1 MPLMLI
7 LSVALQFACLVHVFR
22 TGRPYWW
29 AWIILIGS
37 FLGVAVYILTQVLP
51 ELGNSS
57 RTRRAA
63 RRVRHLLDPDHE
75 RRKLDDRLAVSDTVH
90 NRLQLARE
98 RIEAGD
104 PCAAEPLLEACL
116 TGLHATDPDI
126 MLDLA
131 RCRFLRGDFAACRH
145 TLEALIAAN
154 PDFRSTQGHLL
165 YARALEKLG
174 AFDAALAEYATLAPQ
189 FPGEEGRVRHG
200 LLLKQLG
207 RTVEANQVF
216 RESLQRAR
224 LAPRHYWRSN
234 QEWIERARAESR
246 QPVS

>member
-1 MPLMLI
+1 MPLVLI
-7 LSVALQFACLVHVFR
+7 VSIALQFACLVHVFR

-37 FLGVAVYILTQVLP
+37 FLGVAVYAVTQILPDLRHDP
-51 ELGNSS
+51 AA
-57 RTRRAA
+57 RRAS

-75 RRKLDDRLAVSDTVH
+75 RRELSDRLAQSDTVH

-98 RIEAGD
+98 RIAAGD
-104 PCAAEPLLEACL
+104 PLAAEPLLEACL

-126 MLDLA
+126 MRDLA
-131 RCRFLRGDFAACRH
+131 RCQSLRGDHAACRQ
-145 TLEALIAAN
+145 TLESLIAAN
-154 PDFRSTQGHLL
+154 PGYRSPDGHLL
-165 YARALEKLG
+165 YACTLQKLG
-174 AFDAALAEYATLAPQ
+174 ESDAALAELAALAPQ

-207 RTVEANQVF
+207 RNDEAQQVF

-224 LAPRHYWRSN
+224 LAPGHYWKANR
-234 QEWIERARAESR
+234 EWIEVARAELK
-246 QPVS
+246 QTVV